1 MRNFPGIGS
10 DADAVDGLL
19 MMVEDFSKEAMW
31 FFMCDIS

>member
-10 DADAVDGLL
+10 DAVDGLL